1 MAGED
6 LFASLYDTGYAPIDT
21 GWGIAAQ
28 GVASA
33 LPSLVNPYGNTGTN
47 IATTLGGALLA
58 GLLGYQARASAD
70 ERNAAQAQY
79 LPELF
84 SSTTTPERRAAIFA
98 EEPRLAKVYKGLA
111 LQRALQ
117 GVELETARK
126 TKEMEAQIEAQKQT
140 AIDLGVPF
148 DQVGKTPTSPTMA
161 TGTEG
166 GAGYTYLGKKAED
179 ELKDVQKT
187 FSATPEYK
195 NYEYTKGTLERLSQG
210 VMKTDAVSDVDFA
223 KGAIQAIEP
232 GLATQRDEI
241 LAITNSP
248 SIPESIRASMAKA
261 YEGKG
266 ALTPKIRAQILGI
279 VEGAYRTQ
287 AANYQDRYDFYRNE
301 AITKTRRPELAD
313 EIGKRISASG
323 SPKPYEDVV
332 QKWFKVPGVD
342 IGDYSAADIIK
353 QLAAGN
359 LEPDTLIR
367 GLQEPGQA
375 VKDASAAVGPTST
388 PDVAAAAKPVV
399 VEATPAAQPQVQ
411 VLSSPAAGSQVAKA
425 LATPTATPVAVVQAQ
440 PVEQKAVVV
449 QAKPAVVQAA
459 TAPTPDATGASRAEA
474 KKDLERLMSKGKG
487 NWTIADRARYAE
499 LFAMFGGR

>member
-6 LFASLYDTGYAPIDT
+6 LFASLYNTGYAPVDT

-33 LPSLVNPYGNTGTN
+33 LPSLVNPYGSVGTN
-47 IATTLGGALLA
+47 VATTLGGALLA
-58 GLLGYQARASAD
+58 GLLGYQARVSAD

-79 LPELF
+79 LPELL

-98 EEPRLAKVYKGLA
+98 EEPRLAQVYRGVA
-111 LQRALQ
+111 LQQALR
-117 GVELETARK
+117 GMELDAARK
-126 TKEMEAQIEAQKQT
+126 TEEMKAAIDAQKQV
-140 AIDLGVPF
+140 AIDQGVPF
-148 DQVGKTPTSPTMA
+148 GEVGKAGAATTAPGTGA
-161 TGTEG
+161 TG
-166 GAGYTYLGKKAED
+166 GYTYLGKKAED
-179 ELKDVQKT
+179 ELKDIQKT

-248 SIPESIRASMAKA
+248 SIPESIKASMAKA

-266 ALTPKIRAQILGI
+266 SLTPKIRAQILGI
-279 VEGAYRTQ
+279 VEGAYKTQ
-287 AANYQDRYDFYRNE
+287 AASYQDRYNFYRDE
-301 AITKTRRPELAD
+301 AITKTRRPELSD
-313 EIGKRISASG
+313 EISKRISASG
-323 SPKPYEDVV
+323 SPKPYDDVV

-342 IGDYSAADIIK
+342 IGEYSAADIIK

-367 GLQEPGQA
+367 GLQQPGEA
-375 VKDASAAVGPTST
+375 VKEASAAVGPASV
-388 PDVAAAAKPVV
+388 PEVAATAKPVV
-399 VEATPAAQPQVQ
+399 VEATPAVGGKMVQ
-411 VLSSPAAGSQVAKA
+411 A
-425 LATPTATPVAVVQAQ
+425 LATPTATPVAIVGGQ
-440 PVEQKAVVV
+440 PVEQPKAVVV
-449 QAKPAVVQAA
+449 QAQPQVVKAAEAPAPEKVTREQAA
-459 TAPTPDATGASRAEA
+459 A
-474 KKDLERLMSKGKG
+474 DLKRLMAKGKE
-487 NWTIADRARYAE
+487 NWSMSDRVRYAE
-499 LFAMFGGR
+499 LFSMFGGR

>member
-6 LFASLYDTGYAPIDT
+6 LFASLYDTGYAPVET

-33 LPSLVNPYGNTGTN
+33 LPSLVNPYGSTGTN

-79 LPELF
+79 IPELF

-111 LQRALQ
+111 LQKALQ
-117 GVELETARK
+117 GIELETARK
-126 TKEMEAQIEAQKQT
+126 TEEMKAQVAAQKEV
-140 AIDLGVPF
+140 AVDLGVPF
-148 DQVGKTPTSPTMA
+148 DQVGKGGQVATPAAGTS
-161 TGTEG
+161 TGQ
-166 GAGYTYLGKKAED
+166 YTYLGKKAED

-187 FSATPEYK
+187 FSNTPEYK
-195 NYEYTKGTLERLSQG
+195 NYQYTKGTLERLSQG

-241 LAITNSP
+241 LAITQSP
-248 SIPESIRASMAKA
+248 SIPEALKASMANA
-261 YEGKG
+261 AEGTGK
-266 ALTPKIRAQILGI
+266 LTPKIRAQILGI
-279 VEGAYRTQ
+279 VENAYKTQ
-287 AANYQDRYDFYRNE
+287 AANYQDRFDFYKNE
-301 AITKTRRPELAD
+301 AVTKSRRPELSD
-313 EIGKRISASG
+313 EIGQRIAAGGIAS
-323 SPKPYEDVV
+323 PYEDIV

-342 IGDYSAADIIK
+342 LGEYSAADIIK

-367 GLQEPGQA
+367 GLQQPGEA
-375 VKDASAAVGPTST
+375 VGRATAAVGPTSVSV
-388 PDVAAAAKPVV
+388 DSAKPVV
-399 VEATPAAQPQVQ
+399 VEATPAAQPKVE
-411 VLSSPAAGSQVAKA
+411 VLSSPTSNSKMVQA
-425 LATPTATPVAVVQAQ
+425 LATPTATPVAMVAAQPVEQPRAVVVQAQ
-440 PVEQKAVVV
+440 PQVVKA
-449 QAKPAVVQAA
+449 AEAPAPEKVTREQAA
-459 TAPTPDATGASRAEA
+459 A
-474 KKDLERLMSKGKG
+474 DLKRLMAKGKD
-487 NWTIADRARYAE
+487 NWSMSDRARYAE
-499 LFAMFGGR
+499 LFSMFGGR